1 MKIYE
6 NLQQGTPEWL
16 QVRLGKFTASKCA
29 TIGSEGSGKGRGG
42 LEMLCVEKAAERI
55 TGMPPEQFTNE
66 DIERGHALE
75 DEARGAYTLETK
87 NVVKQVGFVELDDY
101 IGCSPDGLVGRDGTI
116 EIKCKDDKNHLLM
129 LLGKEIDKAYQ
140 WQIQMI
146 LLVTG
151 RKWSDFISYNP
162 NYKNKPL
169 KIIRVLPD
177 ADMQAAL
184 KTGLAKGVER
194 VKEII
199 QIANA

>member
-6 NLQQGTPEWL
+6 NIQQGTPEWL
-16 QVRLGKFTASKCA
+16 QIRLGKFTASKCS
-29 TIGSEGSGKGRGG
+29 TIGTEGSGKGRGG
-42 LEMLCVEKAAERI
+42 LETLCIEKAAEII
-55 TGMPPEQFTNE
+55 TGNLPEQFTNE
-66 DIERGHALE
+66 DIERGHVLE
-75 DEARGAYTLETK
+75 DEARGAYTLETGHI
-87 NVVKQVGFVELDDY
+87 VKQVGFVELDEFT
-101 IGCSPDGLVGRDGTI
+101 GCSPDGLVGRDGLI

-140 WQIQMI
+140 WQIQMA

-151 RKWSDFISYNP
+151 RKWCDFVSYNP

-177 ADMQAAL
+177 AEMQAAL
-184 KTGLAKGVER
+184 KAGLAKGIER